1 MIAVDTNILVR
12 AILGDDPR
20 QSPIARKAI
29 ENARDI
35 LVPITV
41 LIELAWVLKSVGWTR
56 VRIHRALGI
65 LALQPTVHLDRS
77 AEVLAALE
85 DFKSGPADFADYL
98 ALRQAKA
105 LGARKLLTFD
115 RKLANA
121 PGAERLVRP

>member
-20 QSPIARKAI
+20 QSPIARQAI

-56 VRIHRALGI
+56 VQIHRALVI

-77 AEVLAALE
+77 AEVLAALD
-85 DFKSGPADFADYL
+85 DFKAGPADFADYL
-98 ALRQAKA
+98 TLRQSKA
-105 LGARKLLTFD
+105 LDARKLLTFD
-115 RKLANA
+115 RKLAKT
-121 PGAERLVRP
+121 PGAERLI